1 MTTKLKMNRNTYRY
15 LESEISS
22 FADTQKEYQRRRA
35 ELLTDRQEVDEA
47 QSSSKPN
54 TISNPTERYALRL
67 VDDKRLAKLRE
78 IIEAIQTVYD
88 ASTHE
93 HKQFIEMNYWQKP
106 RARTIDGI
114 AIELGVSP
122 RTLYRMRNEIVYN
135 LAKKLGIY

>member
-1 MTTKLKMNRNTYRY
+1 MQTKTKLNRNTYRY

-22 FADTQKEYQRRRA
+22 FAETQKEYQRRRS

-54 TISNPTERYALRL
+54 TISNPTERHALRL

-88 ASTHE
+88 ASTDE

-114 AIELGVSP
+114 AIELKVSP
-122 RTLYRMRNEIVYN
+122 RTLYRMRNEVVYS
-135 LAKKLGIY
+135 LAKKLGVY